1 MRLHYSPNSPY
12 ARKVVVALAETGQ
25 TNDVEIVEASTGPL
39 NAQAMPAT
47 VNPLGKIPALERADG
62 AALYD
67 SRVICRYV
75 DSRAGGVLYPAAP
88 RLWDTLTIEATADG
102 IMDAAL
108 LMVYESRVRPED
120 KRFDGWLE
128 GQWSK
133 VTRALDV
140 LESRWMPHLNGPI
153 DMGAIA
159 VGCALGYLDLR
170 HDARGWRA
178 TRPALAACGRARL
191 RGRAWQRPRS
201 RRDT

>member
-133 VTRALDV
+133 VMRALDV

-178 TRPALAACGRARL
+178 TRPTLAAWVADFSARPSMVASQPP
-191 RGRAWQRPRS
+191 G
-201 RRDT
+201 

>member
-47 VNPLGKIPALERADG
+47 LNPLGKIPALERADG

-88 RLWDTLTIEATADG
+88 RCG
-102 IMDAAL
+102 I
-108 LMVYESRVRPED
+108 R
-120 KRFDGWLE
+120 
-128 GQWSK
+128 
-133 VTRALDV
+133 
-140 LESRWMPHLNGPI
+140 
-153 DMGAIA
+153 
-159 VGCALGYLDLR
+159 
-170 HDARGWRA
+170 
-178 TRPALAACGRARL
+178 
-191 RGRAWQRPRS
+191 
-201 RRDT
+201 

>member
-47 VNPLGKIPALERADG
+47 LNPLGKIPALERADG

-128 GQWSK
+128 GQWAVASCF
-133 VTRALDV
+133 RFARGD
-140 LESRWMPHLNGPI
+140 ESFLLHAA
-153 DMGAIA
+153 D
-159 VGCALGYLDLR
+159 
-170 HDARGWRA
+170 HDAPPLQGDLGVHQRGIQRG
-178 TRPALAACGRARL
+178 CG
-191 RGRAWQRPRS
+191 WHPSDQS
-201 RRDT
+201 RFWER

>member
-88 RLWDTLTIEATADG
+88 RLWDTLIIEATADG

-178 TRPALAACGRARL
+178 TRPALAAWVADFSARPSMVASQPP
-191 RGRAWQRPRS
+191 G
-201 RRDT
+201 

>member
-47 VNPLGKIPALERADG
+47 LNPLGKIPALERADG

-133 VTRALDV
+133 VTRALDM

-170 HDARGWRA
+170 HNERGWRE
-178 TRPALAACGRARL
+178 TRPALAAWVADFSARPSML
-191 RGRAWQRPRS
+191 ASQPPG
-201 RRDT
+201 